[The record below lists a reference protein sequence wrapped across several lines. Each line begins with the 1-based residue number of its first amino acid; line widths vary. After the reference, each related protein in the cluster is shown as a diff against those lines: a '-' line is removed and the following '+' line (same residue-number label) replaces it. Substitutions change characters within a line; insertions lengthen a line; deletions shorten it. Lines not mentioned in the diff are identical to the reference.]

1 VYLEKIIH
9 IKGEKKMPSFL
20 LTAIPVVGA
29 VILALIATIALIKGC
44 WKVAG
49 ANEVLI
55 VSGMGKVKYKTG
67 GGIFVIPLIQ
77 KIQKMTLEN
86 IQVDF
91 TSRNEIPTKDA
102 IHVLVDAVANMAI
115 SKDPTRQGIAA
126 SKFAGYNIQQ
136 IREIV
141 IPVLE
146 GNIREIISQTDFE
159 DLIRGDKKAFAE
171 KVQEN
176 VAPNLA
182 DMGIDLTTFNIQNF
196 SDKNG
201 VIRDL
206 GIENIEKIKKDA
218 SIAAAKA
225 KAEVAIAQAQAD
237 QDANNAQVQ
246 ADTEIAKR
254 QTELAIEKAR
264 LKKEADIKLAEAEA
278 AKAIEAENQRREQEI
293 ATANANLARQ
303 EKEIELQERAVAIKE
318 KALEAEIKKTAEAKK
333 YAEQQEADAKL
344 YATQKA
350 AEADLFERQRQA
362 EAAKIEAE
370 KKAEAD
376 LALAQA
382 EATAKKA
389 LADALKAQGEA
400 EAAAAQA
407 KGLAEAEA
415 IRAKAEAE
423 AEGLLKKAEAMKQ
436 YGEAAMADMQMEAIK
451 LYFEQLPAIAKAV
464 GEGYQGVD
472 KIVMLGNDS
481 GQLAGNIMSTTTQ
494 ISEGLSE
501 SIGIDLKTLMAGFMG
516 GTLAGNGKGGVTV
529 NANTSVIPS
538 QE

>member
-1 VYLEKIIH
+1 
-9 IKGEKKMPSFL
+9 MPEFL
-20 LTAIPVVGA
+20 IPILSVVLLVVVAIV
-29 VILALIATIALIKGC
+29 LAIALIKSC

-49 ANEVLI
+49 TNEVLI
-55 VSGMGKVKYKTG
+55 VSGMGKVKTKTG

-77 KIQKMTLEN
+77 RTQRMTLEN

-115 SKDPTRQGIAA
+115 SIDPERQKIAA
-126 SKFAGYNIQQ
+126 SKFAGYSIQQ
-136 IREIV
+136 IRDIV

-146 GNIREIISQTDFE
+146 GNIREIISQTQFE

-171 KVQEN
+171 KIQEN
-176 VAPNLA
+176 VTPNLA
-182 DMGIDLTTFNIQNF
+182 DLGIDLTTFNIQNF

-206 GIENIEKIKKDA
+206 GIENIEKIKKEA
-218 SIAAAKA
+218 QIAAAKA
-225 KAEVAIAQAQAD
+225 KAEVAVEQAKADQAANDAKVAAATEIAQKQTEFAIRKAELQK
-237 QDANNAQVQ
+237 Q
-246 ADTEIAKR
+246 ADTEQAK
-254 QTELAIEKAR
+254 
-264 LKKEADIKLAEAEA
+264 ADA
-278 AKAIEAENQRREQEI
+278 AKQIEAENQRREQEI
-293 ATANANLARQ
+293 ATANANLAKQ

-376 LALAQA
+376 LALANA
-382 EATAKKA
+382 EAAAKKA
-389 LADALKAQGEA
+389 LAEAVKAQGEA
-400 EAAAAQA
+400 EAAAEKAR
-407 KGLAEAEA
+407 GLAEAEA
-415 IRAKAEAE
+415 IKAKAEAE

-494 ISEGLSE
+494 ISEGLSQ
-501 SIGIDLKTLMAGFMG
+501 SIGVDLKSLMAGFLG
-516 GTLAGNGKGGVTV
+516 GKIAVGADNE
-529 NANTSVIPS
+529 NA
-538 QE
+538 

>member
-1 VYLEKIIH
+1 MDILIPTIASAGII
-9 IKGEKKMPSFL
+9 
-20 LTAIPVVGA
+20 
-29 VILALIATIALIKGC
+29 ILAVVLMIILIKSC

-49 ANEVLI
+49 TNEVLI
-55 VSGMGKVKYKTG
+55 ISGMGKVKKKTG
-67 GGIFVIPLIQ
+67 GGIFVIPLLQ
-77 KIQKMTLEN
+77 RVQRMTLEN

-91 TSRNEIPTKDA
+91 TSRNEIPTQDA
-102 IHVLVDAVANMAI
+102 IHVLVDAVANMSI
-115 SKDPTRQGIAA
+115 SLDPDRQAIAA
-126 SKFAGYNIQQ
+126 SKFAGYSVAQ

-146 GNIREIISQTDFE
+146 GNIREIISQTRFE

-171 KVQEN
+171 KIQEN
-176 VAPNLA
+176 VTPNLA
-182 DMGIDLTTFNIQNF
+182 DLGIDLTTFNIQNF
-196 SDKNG
+196 SDRNG
-201 VIRDL
+201 VIQDL
-206 GIENIEKIKKDA
+206 GVDNIEKIRKEA

-225 KAEVAIAQAQAD
+225 KAEVAVAQAQAD
-237 QDANNAQVQ
+237 KEANDVKVAAATEIAQKQTEFAIRKAELQKQ
-246 ADTEIAKR
+246 ADTEQAK
-254 QTELAIEKAR
+254 
-264 LKKEADIKLAEAEA
+264 ADA
-278 AKAIEAENQRREQEI
+278 AKQIEAENQRREQEI

-333 YAEQQEADAKL
+333 YAEQQAADAAL
-344 YATQKA
+344 YKTQKA

-362 EAAKIEAE
+362 EAAMIEAE
-370 KKAEAD
+370 KKAAAD

-382 EATAKKA
+382 EAAAKKA
-389 LADALKAQGEA
+389 LADAVKAQGEA

-415 IRAKAEAE
+415 IKAKLQAEAD
-423 AEGLLKKAEAMKQ
+423 GLREKAEAMKQ
-436 YGEAAMADMQMEAIK
+436 YGDAAMADMQMQAIK
-451 LYFEQLPAIAKAV
+451 TYFEQLPEIARAV

-501 SIGIDLKTLMAGFMG
+501 SIGIDLKGLLTGMLGAKIV
-516 GTLAGNGKGGVTV
+516 TNGE
-529 NANTSVIPS
+529 NN
-538 QE
+538 

>member
-1 VYLEKIIH
+1 MTTSLITAGIVLVGIVLLFIF
-9 IKGEKKMPSFL
+9 IKS
-20 LTAIPVVGA
+20 
-29 VILALIATIALIKGC
+29 C
-44 WKVAG
+44 WKIAG
-49 ANEVLI
+49 TNEVLI
-55 VSGMGKVKYKTG
+55 VSGLGKVKTKTG
-67 GGIFVIPLIQ
+67 GGTFVLPLVQ
-77 KIQKMTLEN
+77 KTQRMTLEN

-91 TSRNEIPTKDA
+91 MSRNEIPTKDA

-115 SKDPTRQGIAA
+115 STDPERQKVAA
-126 SKFAGYNIQQ
+126 SKFAGYSIQQ
-136 IREIV
+136 IRDIV

-146 GNIREIISQTDFE
+146 GNIREIISQTMFE
-159 DLIRGDKKAFAE
+159 DLIRGDKKVFAE
-171 KVQEN
+171 RIQEN
-176 VAPNLA
+176 VTPNLA
-182 DMGIDLTTFNIQNF
+182 DLGIDLTTFNIQNF

-206 GIENIEKIKKDA
+206 GIENIEKIKKEA

-225 KAEVAIAQAQAD
+225 KAEVAVAQAQAD
-237 QDANNAQVQ
+237 KEANDAKVAAATEIAQKQTEFAIKKAELQKQ
-246 ADTEIAKR
+246 ADTEQAK
-254 QTELAIEKAR
+254 
-264 LKKEADIKLAEAEA
+264 ADA
-278 AKAIEAENQRREQEI
+278 AKQIEAENQRREQEI

-333 YAEQQEADAKL
+333 YAEQQAADAAL
-344 YATQKA
+344 YKTQKA
-350 AEADLFERQRQA
+350 AEADLFERQRLA

-382 EATAKKA
+382 EAAAKKA
-389 LADALKAQGEA
+389 LADAVKAQGEA

-415 IRAKAEAE
+415 IKAKLQAEAD
-423 AEGLLKKAEAMKQ
+423 GLREKAEAMKQ
-436 YGEAAMADMQMEAIK
+436 YGDAAMADMQMQAIK
-451 LYFEQLPAIAKAV
+451 TYFEQLPEIARAV

-501 SIGIDLKTLMAGFMG
+501 SIGIDLKGLLTGMLGAKIV
-516 GTLAGNGKGGVTV
+516 TNGE
-529 NANTSVIPS
+529 NN
-538 QE
+538 

>member
-1 VYLEKIIH
+1 
-9 IKGEKKMPSFL
+9 MPSFL
-20 LTAIPVVGA
+20 IPTVSIVFAVFFAIILVV
-29 VILALIATIALIKGC
+29 ALIKSC

-49 ANEVLI
+49 TNEVLI
-55 VSGMGKVKYKTG
+55 VSGMGKVKTRSG
-67 GGIFVIPLIQ
+67 GGIFVIPLVQ
-77 KIQKMTLEN
+77 KTQKMTLEN

-115 SKDPTRQGIAA
+115 SMDPERQKIAA
-126 SKFAGYNIQQ
+126 SKFAGYSIQQ
-136 IREIV
+136 IRDIV

-146 GNIREIISQTDFE
+146 GNIREIISQTMFE
-159 DLIRGDKKAFAE
+159 DLIRGDKKVFAE
-171 KVQEN
+171 RIQEN
-176 VAPNLA
+176 VTPNLA
-182 DMGIDLTTFNIQNF
+182 DLGIDLTTFNIQNF

-206 GIENIEKIKKDA
+206 GIENIEKIKKEA

-225 KAEVAIAQAQAD
+225 KAEVAVAQAQAD
-237 QDANNAQVQ
+237 KDANDAKVAAATEIAEKQNQFAIRKAELQKQ
-246 ADTEIAKR
+246 ADTEQAK
-254 QTELAIEKAR
+254 
-264 LKKEADIKLAEAEA
+264 ADA
-278 AKAIEAENQRREQEI
+278 AKQIEAENQRREQEI

-303 EKEIELQERAVAIKE
+303 EKEIELKEREVTIKE
-318 KALEAEIKKTAEAKK
+318 RALEAEIKKTAEAKK
-333 YAEQQEADAKL
+333 YAEQQAADAKL

-376 LALAQA
+376 LALANA
-382 EATAKKA
+382 EAAAKKA
-389 LADALKAQGEA
+389 LAEAVKAEGEA
-400 EAAAAQA
+400 QAAAEKA

-415 IRAKAEAE
+415 IKAKLQAEAD
-423 AEGLLKKAEAMKQ
+423 GLREKAEAMKQ
-436 YGEAAMADMQMEAIK
+436 YGDAAMADMQMEAIK

-501 SIGIDLKTLMAGFMG
+501 SIGVDLKSLLAGFLG
-516 GTLAGNGKGGVTV
+516 GKIAIGADDN
-529 NANTSVIPS
+529 
-538 QE
+538 Q

>member
-1 VYLEKIIH
+1 
-9 IKGEKKMPSFL
+9 MPSFL
-20 LTAIPVVGA
+20 IPVVSIAAIVVA
-29 VILALIATIALIKGC
+29 VIIFIVILIKSC

-49 ANEVLI
+49 TNEVLI
-55 VSGMGKVKYKTG
+55 VSGMGKVKCKTG
-67 GGIFVIPLIQ
+67 GGTFVIPLLQ
-77 KIQKMTLEN
+77 KTQKMTLEN

-115 SKDPTRQGIAA
+115 SKDPARQAIAA
-126 SKFAGYNIQQ
+126 SKFAGYSIKQIQ
-136 IREIV
+136 EIV

-159 DLIRGDKKAFAE
+159 DLIRGDKKEFAE
-171 KVQEN
+171 KIQEN
-176 VAPNLA
+176 VTPNLA
-182 DMGIDLTTFNIQNF
+182 DLGIDLTTFNIQNF
-196 SDKNG
+196 NDKNG

-206 GIENIEKIKKDA
+206 GIENIEKIKKEA

-237 QDANNAQVQ
+237 KDANDAKV
-246 ADTEIAKR
+246 ASMTEIAQKQNEYAIR
-254 QTELAIEKAR
+254 KAELQR
-264 LKKEADIKLAEAEA
+264 EADIKQAEADA
-278 AKAIEAENQRREQEI
+278 AKEIEAENQRKRQEI

-303 EKEIELQERAVAIKE
+303 EKEIELKEREVAIKE
-318 KALEAEIKKTAEAKK
+318 RALEAEVKKTAEAKK

-344 YATQKA
+344 YSTQKA

-376 LALAQA
+376 LALAEA
-382 EATAKKA
+382 EAKAQKA
-389 LADALKAQGEA
+389 LAEALKAQGEA

-423 AEGLLKKAEAMKQ
+423 AEGLLKKAEAMEK
-436 YGEAAMADMQMEAIK
+436 YGDAARQDMQLEALK
-451 LYFEQLPAIAKAV
+451 VLYTQLPAIAEAV
-464 GEGYQGVD
+464 GKGYNGAE
-472 KIVMLGNDS
+472 IHLIGNDS
-481 GQLAGNIMSTTTQ
+481 GQLAGNMMSNITQ
-494 ISEGLSE
+494 IIEGFKGATNVDPMSVLS
-501 SIGIDLKTLMAGFMG
+501 GMLGAK
-516 GTLAGNGKGGVTV
+516 LAN
-529 NANTSVIPS
+529 NN
-538 QE
+538 Q